1 MIIERT
7 PGSPPEAGAAVTIGA
22 YDGVHLGHRK
32 VLTLLREL
40 ADARGLEAALVT
52 FDRHPAT
59 VVRPES
65 APKTLTTLDQ
75 KLELLDSFGLLDR
88 VAVLE
93 FDQERRKES
102 AEDFVREVLVDRL
115 RARVVVVGEDFHFGR
130 DRGGNVALL
139 GRMGTDLG
147 FEVVGLN
154 LIAPD
159 DDPEHEPYSSTRIRQ
174 LVLAGDVAGAARLLG
189 RPHSVRGTVVAGDGR
204 GRELGYPTANVEV
217 ASDLCLPAEGIYAGT
232 LAAGTLAAERVERP
246 AAISFGRRPTF
257 EPHTALPLLEA
268 YVLDFDGDLY
278 GADVEVSFVERLRGD
293 IRFDTVDALL
303 AQMERDVT
311 ATRELLA

>member
-1 MIIERT
+1 MIVELE
-7 PGSPPEAGAAVTIGA
+7 PGVPPKAGAAVTIGA
-22 YDGVHLGHRK
+22 YDGVHLGHHK
-32 VLTLLREL
+32 VLTLLRDL

-65 APKTLTTLDQ
+65 APRTLTTLDQ
-75 KLELLDSFGLLDR
+75 RLELLDELGLLDR
-88 VAVLE
+88 VVVLE
-93 FDQERRKES
+93 FDESRRNES
-102 AEDFVREVLVDRL
+102 AEDFVREILVDRL

-159 DDPEHEPYSSTRIRQ
+159 DDPEHEPYSSTRIRE
-174 LVLAGDVAGAARLLG
+174 LVAAGDVAGAARLLG
-189 RPHSVRGTVVAGDGR
+189 RPHAVRGRVVAGDGR
-204 GRELGYPTANVEV
+204 GRELGYPTANVDV
-217 ASDLCLPAEGIYAGT
+217 APDLCLPAEGIYAGT
-232 LAAGTLAAERVERP
+232 LFDAERVARP

-257 EPHTALPLLEA
+257 EPDAARPLLEA

-278 GADVEVSFVERLRGD
+278 GADVEVAFVERLRGD
-293 IRFDTVDALL
+293 VRFESIEALIT
-303 AQMERDVT
+303 QMERDVT
-311 ATRELLA
+311 ATRQIMRA